1 MIKNIAY
8 IQNNGIL
15 TNELIKK
22 YMGNIKYLSE
32 NDYKKIYKFI
42 VCCNKC
48 YKITNFCLNI
58 DSETLER
65 LNKLIIKNKKLDN
78 CLFVAT
84 LSNADKVREFTAKNI
99 FYSIF
104 GLKDILSDYIEED
117 KNKIMTITSDI
128 RNDFFNELYA
138 IGPKPSYRLSEVTVE
153 ILNNFYNNGIGNNII
168 IGLSSNPV
176 NEFEIL
182 NKILLDPR
190 CKYNNFVTFVELDTE
205 QTNIASNLNIK
216 LVAIQNISSVISLD
230 IIKPP
235 ILYPDLNP
243 ITLYN
248 NCAIQLVN
256 NNEKWLEYIE
266 KNDIFNRFTTNINL
280 KSKRKKVKVFVTSCK
295 AGSVGE

>member
-1 MIKNIAY
+1 
-8 IQNNGIL
+8 
-15 TNELIKK
+15 
-22 YMGNIKYLSE
+22 
-32 NDYKKIYKFI
+32 
-42 VCCNKC
+42 
-48 YKITNFCLNI
+48 
-58 DSETLER
+58 
-65 LNKLIIKNKKLDN
+65 
-78 CLFVAT
+78 
-84 LSNADKVREFTAKNI
+84 
-99 FYSIF
+99 
-104 GLKDILSDYIEED
+104 
-117 KNKIMTITSDI
+117 MTITSDI